1 MYAGKVVWSLRA
13 AAMNP
18 AASSTSATGYSF
30 SGSGEVEAIL
40 VGFFELD
47 DDKGIEGDRRG
58 WEWM

>member
-47 DDKGIEGDRRG
+47 DDKGIEGD
-58 WEWM
+58 